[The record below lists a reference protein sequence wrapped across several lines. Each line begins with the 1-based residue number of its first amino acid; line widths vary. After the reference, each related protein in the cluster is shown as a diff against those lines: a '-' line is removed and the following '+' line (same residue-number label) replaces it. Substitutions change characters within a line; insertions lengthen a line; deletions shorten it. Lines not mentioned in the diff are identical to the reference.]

1 MLSTLISLLLAEASP
16 APTQPAPA
24 VPYQAQASAATL
36 PAAPGNETL
45 SARSDDRDRMTVE
58 VGIGEKGPFRFLID
72 TGAQSTVI
80 SSGLARRLGLVPT
93 ARHSVLGIAGRI
105 EVDTVE
111 LPEIRLGHR
120 TYADYVT
127 PLLEDANL
135 GADGIIGIDGLQGHR
150 VLLDFQHQRIT
161 LADARSLT
169 FEEGFEIVVNARRRA
184 GQLIMTNADID
195 GVPTEVVIDTGA
207 EGSIGN
213 RAQQRALARRHD
225 TYAATLLSVTG
236 QTINADMG
244 LARQLTVDRLFIN
257 NVVIAYADSPTFAAL
272 KLDRRPAVLL
282 GMRELRLFKRVV
294 IDFQGHRVLFDV
306 SAFANPAAQLARLR

>member
-1 MLSTLISLLLAEASP
+1 MLPTLISLLLAQASP
-16 APTQPAPA
+16 AAAQPPPA
-24 VPYQAQASAATL
+24 VPYQARSSAATL
-36 PAAPGNETL
+36 PAAPEHETL
-45 SARSDDRDRMTVE
+45 PARSDDRDRMTVE
-58 VGIGEKGPFRFLID
+58 VGIGEKGPFHFLVD
-72 TGAQSTVI
+72 TGAQTTVI
-80 SSGLARRLGLVPT
+80 SSGLAHRLGLVPT

-111 LPEIRLGHR
+111 LPEIRLGRR

-127 PLLEDANL
+127 PMLEDANL

-150 VLLDFQHQRIT
+150 VLLDFQHQKIT

-169 FEEGFEIVVNARRRA
+169 FEEGFEIVVSARRRA

-195 GVPTEVVIDTGA
+195 GVTTEVVLDTGA

-213 RAQQRALARRHD
+213 RALQRALARRHD

-244 LARQLTVDRLFIN
+244 MARQLTVDRLFIN

-306 SAFANPAAQLARLR
+306 SAFANPAAQMARLR